1 MSTRDDPQ
9 RLSRIAT
16 QWSLVME
23 AHDQSAD
30 GAASARQALLV
41 HYSSSVYRYLL
52 GAVRDPD
59 AAEELSQEFALR
71 LMRGAF
77 RRAAPERGRFR
88 DYVKTVLS
96 NLVNDHFRS
105 KRRLPQTD
113 GDVELIAAESAES
126 AAGPSLEDCLR
137 DNVLERTWAALRRL
151 QPRYHAVLLLRVE
164 QADLSST
171 ETARQLTATTGTKW
185 SADGVRKTLERARTK
200 FADILLDEVSAIL
213 DCTDLDDLGEALAE
227 LDLLRYCRTALDR
240 RAKTQ

>member
-1 MSTRDDPQ
+1 MDTRDDPQ

-16 QWSLVME
+16 QWSLVIE

-30 GAASARQALLV
+30 GATNARQALLV

-59 AAEELSQEFALR
+59 TAEELSQEFAVR

-77 RRAAPERGRFR
+77 RRAAPQRGRFR

-105 KRRLPQTD
+105 QRRRPQT
-113 GDVELIAAESAES
+113 GAEVELTAAVETTDA
-126 AAGPSLEDCLR
+126 PTLEDCLR
-137 DNVLERTWAALRRL
+137 ETVLERTWAALRKA

-164 QADLSST
+164 QTEMSSAQ
-171 ETARQLTATTGTKW
+171 TARQLTVTTGTKW

-200 FADILLDEVSAIL
+200 FADLLLDEVTGIL
-213 DCTDLDDLGEALAE
+213 ECTDLDDLGEALAE
-227 LDLLRYCRTALDR
+227 LDLLRYCRSAFDR
-240 RAKTQ
+240 RKSK